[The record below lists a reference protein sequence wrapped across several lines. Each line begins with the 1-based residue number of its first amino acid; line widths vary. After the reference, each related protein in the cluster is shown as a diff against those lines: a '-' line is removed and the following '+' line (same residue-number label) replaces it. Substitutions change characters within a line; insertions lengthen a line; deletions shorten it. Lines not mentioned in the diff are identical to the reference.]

1 MTHTHIYT
9 HIYIYIAVLRRNGVG
24 QMHGYDLVKDNK
36 KVVQRDIS
44 LDIYG
49 LEDGNT
55 RGITSICSDIM

>member
-1 MTHTHIYT
+1 
-9 HIYIYIAVLRRNGVG
+9 
-24 QMHGYDLVKDNK
+24 MHGYDLVKDNK